1 MHLQETMLPNTSKTH
16 GLADHPEK
24 LKAPGVANMNSR
36 AEINQTLQRIAAF
49 DAMHPGPL
57 QIGI

>member
-1 MHLQETMLPNTSKTH
+1 MLPNTSKTH

-24 LKAPGVANMNSR
+24 LTGPGLANMNSG
-36 AEINQTLQRIAAF
+36 AEINQTLQRITAF
-49 DAMHPGPL
+49 AAMHPEPL